1 MSLYGGPVHTVVVLA
16 LPDTIIFDLATPI
29 ETFGRSRLPDGR
41 PAYRVVVCGTD
52 PVLEAGPLRLGVDS
66 GLEALERADTIVVPG
81 RTHPERETPAPAL
94 AALRAA
100 AEAGTRIASICVGA
114 FTLAEAGLLDGLR
127 ATTHWLATDAL
138 ARRHPAVDVDP
149 ESLYIDNG
157 QILTS
162 AGAAAGLD
170 LCLYLV
176 RRDHGVAVAADTSRL
191 SVAPLH
197 RDGGQAQ
204 FILRN
209 PPTYKSATLEPVLL
223 WIEENAHADLA
234 LANIAEAARTS
245 VRTLNRR
252 FHQETGQSPMQWL
265 SGVRIRHAQELLETT
280 DHGVE
285 RIARQVGFPSPSNFR
300 SLFRRAT
307 GVTPHA
313 YRTTFQGGAPV
324 PLPVPAPVRVPE
336 PASVAVA
343 ASVAG

>member
-1 MSLYGGPVHTVVVLA
+1 VHTVAVVA

-29 ETFGRSRLPDGR
+29 ETFGRARLPDGR
-41 PAYRVVVCGTD
+41 PAYRVIVCGTE
-52 PVLEAGPLRLGVDS
+52 PVVEAGPLRLGVDV
-66 GLEALERADTIVVPG
+66 GLEALERADTVVVPG
-81 RTHPERETPAPAL
+81 RLHPEQETPAPAI

-100 AEAGTRIASICVGA
+100 AADGTRIASICVGA
-114 FTLAEAGLLDGLR
+114 FTLGEAGLLDGLR
-127 ATTHWLATDAL
+127 ATTHWLAADAL
-138 ARRHPAVDVDP
+138 AKRYPSIDVDP
-149 ESLYIDNG
+149 ETLYIDNG

-170 LCLYLV
+170 LCLHLV

-209 PPTYKSATLEPVLL
+209 PPTFRSATLEPVLL
-223 WIEENAHADLA
+223 WIEENAHSDLA
-234 LANIAEAARTS
+234 LADIAAAAHTS

-265 SGVRIRHAQELLETT
+265 GGVRIRHAQELLETT
-280 DHGVE
+280 DYGVE

-300 SLFRRAT
+300 ALFRRAA

-313 YRTTFQGGAPV
+313 YRTTFRGRPGA
-324 PLPVPAPVRVPE
+324 
-336 PASVAVA
+336 
-343 ASVAG
+343 